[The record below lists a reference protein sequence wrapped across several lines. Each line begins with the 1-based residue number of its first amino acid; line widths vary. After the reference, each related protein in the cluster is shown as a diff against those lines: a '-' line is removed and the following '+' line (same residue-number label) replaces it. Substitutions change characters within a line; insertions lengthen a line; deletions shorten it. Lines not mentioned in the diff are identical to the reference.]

1 VTDASPALTAALADR
16 YRIERELGQG
26 GMALVYLAQDVRHDR
41 RVAIKVLRPELAAII
56 GAERFLREIKTIA
69 NLQHPHIL
77 GLIDSGEV
85 NGTAYYVMPYVEG
98 ESLRDRLNRE
108 RLLPIPDAVRLAT
121 EIASALDYAH
131 RHHVIHR
138 DIKPENILLHD
149 GRALVADFG
158 IALAVSTAGGTRM
171 TETGMSLGTPHYMSP
186 EQAMGEREI
195 TARSDVYALG
205 CVLYEMLVGE
215 PPFTGPTAQAVVAKV
230 VTEQPREL
238 IPKRHTIPPYV
249 EEAVLTALEKT
260 PADRFATA
268 AEFASALAADS
279 STGSRRRTGMIAGQ
293 RTAAP
298 STPRNAMFRTAVLSG
313 AAVALLLFGVLA
325 GKALSRRDGNTGRL
339 ALQIVPETEHHLD
352 LAFARNIGISPDGR
366 TIAYI
371 GRGSGGLQIFVR
383 PLDSFTPTAIPGS
396 EGAALGPVFSPD
408 GKALAYVTGA
418 GTTVY
423 RVSLSGI
430 QSVRVATSVACCTLE
445 WRPQGLVVST
455 FRGLELIPP
464 SGGTGRVLGA
474 LGFPGVAT
482 MLPDGS
488 VLALSDVGGRHAE
501 RLNERTGKWETIEGL
516 PDGLDDIMYADGQ
529 LLAQVGTTL
538 YAVPFD
544 VKRGRVDGD
553 LIQLQTGV
561 RLGVSGGYR
570 QSQSALGG
578 GTLIY
583 VPAAGTNHLTL
594 VNRRGREEI
603 LTDTSGIFHRPRFS
617 PDGSELTVDITRASG
632 RDVWV
637 YDLEQRTLS
646 RLSFERNGH
655 DAIWAPDGRTVVYA
669 AAGDRDTLIALYS
682 RRTDGS
688 PELDTVSNTPGLAAP
703 EAVTPDGSQVLA
715 YAVDSATGTDAWL
728 IPRKGKPV
736 PLLSTQFQE
745 SDLALSHD
753 GHWLAWAS
761 NESGREEIY
770 VRRLEGGARLQVSTA
785 GGSEA
790 VWGGGDRELFYRAP
804 GSGGHLMVATL
815 SLDPLRVTARDTVF
829 SVTKYE
835 ESDPHANYD
844 YDPHGDRFVFLRAEM
859 PNEIRVVGNWR
870 ALLDQR

>member
-1 VTDASPALTAALADR
+1 MTTDQRLSTALADR

-26 GMALVYLAQDVRHDR
+26 GMATVYLAEDLKHGRK
-41 RVAIKVLRPELAAII
+41 VAIKVLRPELAAII

-77 GLIDSGEV
+77 GLIDSGEL

-121 EIASALDYAH
+121 EVASALDYAH

-158 IALAVSTAGGTRM
+158 IALAVSSAGGTRM

-195 TARSDVYALG
+195 TGRSDVYALG
-205 CVLYEMLVGE
+205 AVLYEMLVGE

-230 VTEQPREL
+230 VTEQAREL

-268 AEFASALAADS
+268 AEFASALGADS
-279 STGSRRRTGMIAGQ
+279 SSGSRRKTGMIGGQ

-298 STPRNAMFRTAVLSG
+298 STPRSAMFRTAVLSG
-313 AAVALLLFGVLA
+313 AAAALLLVGALT
-325 GKALSRRDGNTGRL
+325 GKALSRRDGNTGRF
-339 ALQIVPETEHHLD
+339 ALQIVPEAEHHLD
-352 LAFARNIGISPDGR
+352 LAFARNIGISPDGQ
-366 TIAYI
+366 TIAYV

-383 PLDSFTPTAIPGS
+383 RLDSFTATAIPGTD
-396 EGAALGPVFSPD
+396 GAALGPVFSPD
-408 GKALAYVTGA
+408 GKALAYITNA
-418 GTTVY
+418 GTALY
-423 RVSLSGI
+423 RVSLSGV
-430 QSVRVATSVACCTLE
+430 QAVRVATNVACCTLE

-455 FRGLELIPP
+455 IRGLELIPP
-464 SGGTGRVLGA
+464 SGGAGRVLGA

-488 VLALSDVGGRHAE
+488 VLALTDVGGRHAE
-501 RLNERTGKWETIEGL
+501 RLNEGTGSWETIEGL
-516 PDGLDDIMYADGQ
+516 PDGIDDILFTDGQ

-544 VKRGRVDGD
+544 MKRGRVDGD
-553 LIQLQTGV
+553 LMELKTGV

-617 PDGSELTVDITRASG
+617 PDGSKLTVDITRASG
-632 RDVWV
+632 RDVWI

-655 DAIWAPDGRTVVYA
+655 DAIWAPDGKTVVYA
-669 AAGDRDTLIALYS
+669 AARDRDTLITLYS
-682 RRTDGS
+682 RRTDGG
-688 PELDTVSNTPGLAAP
+688 PELDTISTTPGLAAP

-715 YAVDSATGTDAWL
+715 YAVDSATGADAWL
-728 IPRKGKPV
+728 IPRKGRPKA
-736 PLLSTQFQE
+736 LLNTQFQE

-753 GHWLAWAS
+753 GQWLAWAS

-790 VWGGGDRELFYRAP
+790 VWGSGDRELFYRAP
-804 GSGGHLMVATL
+804 GSDGHLMVATL

-844 YDPHGDRFVFLRAEM
+844 YDAHGDRFVFLRAEM

-870 ALLDQR
+870 TLLERR

>member
-1 VTDASPALTAALADR
+1 LTAALADR

-195 TARSDVYALG
+195 TGRSDVYALG
-205 CVLYEMLVGE
+205 AVLYEMLVGE

-268 AEFASALAADS
+268 AEFASALTADS
-279 STGSRRRTGMIAGQ
+279 STGSRRRTGTLAAQ
-293 RTAAP
+293 RAAVS
-298 STPRNAMFRTAVLSG
+298 STPRSAILRTAVLS
-313 AAVALLLFGVLA
+313 AATGVLLLLGVLG
-325 GKALSRRDGNTGRL
+325 GKALSRQNGHSGRF
-339 ALQIVPETEHHLD
+339 ALQIVPEAEHHLD
-352 LAFARNIGISPDGR
+352 LAFARNIGISPDGQ
-366 TIAYI
+366 TIAYV

-383 PLDSFTPTAIPGS
+383 RLDSFTATAIPGT

-408 GKALAYVTGA
+408 GKALAYVTNA
-418 GTTVY
+418 GTTLY
-423 RVSLSGI
+423 RVSVTGI
-430 QSVRVATSVACCTLE
+430 QSVRMATNVVCCTME

-455 FRGLELIPP
+455 LRGLELIPP
-464 SGGTGRVLGA
+464 SGGTGRVLGS

-501 RLNERTGKWETIEGL
+501 RLNQRTGSWETIEGL
-516 PDGLDDIMYADGQ
+516 PDGIDDILFADGE
-529 LLAQVGTTL
+529 LLTQVGTTL

-544 VKRGRVDGD
+544 MKKGRVDGD
-553 LIQLQTGV
+553 VIELQTGV

-617 PDGSELTVDITRASG
+617 PDGSKLTVDITRASG
-632 RDVWV
+632 RDVWI

-669 AAGDRDTLIALYS
+669 AAGDRDTLIALYA

-688 PELDTVSNTPGLAAP
+688 SELDTISNTPGLASP
-703 EAVTPDGSQVLA
+703 EAETPDGSQVLA
-715 YAVDSATGTDAWL
+715 YAVDSATGADAWL
-728 IPRKGKPV
+728 IPRKGKPKA
-736 PLLSTQFQE
+736 LLNTPFQE

-753 GHWLAWAS
+753 GQWLAWAS

-770 VRRLEGGARLQVSTA
+770 VRRLEGASRLQVSTA

-790 VWGGGDRELFYRAP
+790 VWGTGGRELFYRAP
-804 GSGGHLMVATL
+804 GSDGHLMVANL
-815 SLDPLRVTARDTVF
+815 SLDPLRVVSRDTVF
-829 SVTKYE
+829 NITKYE

-844 YDPHGDRFVFLRAEM
+844 YDLHGDRFVFLRAEM

-870 ALLDQR
+870 TLLERR